1 MDSIF
6 FQQLINGLSMG
17 SIYALIAVGYSMV
30 YGILNMINFAHGEI
44 YMLGAYMVYTSLLLR
59 VGVFG
64 SILISMVIC
73 AVVGMG
79 IERIAYRPLRGVSRI
94 VPILTALAA
103 AQVVRS
109 MVMILWGSE
118 PLIFPQILTNEPV
131 ALTPSLKF
139 FPLQILIIGTM
150 IGVWLFS
157 LWFFKY
163 TKIGKAIRAVSQDQK
178 IAWLM
183 GIPVNRMVLFVY
195 AYGSILAVIAGFLVA
210 NYYILIFP
218 LLGFLGTMR
227 AWTAAV
233 LGGIGNLTGAIVGG
247 LLLGLA
253 ESFTMGYISTGYRD
267 AVTFIILIAVLLV
280 MPTGL
285 FKGRGQKV

>member
-1 MDSIF
+1 MDSVF

-44 YMLGAYMVYTSLLLR
+44 YMLGAYMMYACLLSKL
-59 VGVFG
+59 GIFG
-64 SILISMVIC
+64 SILISMTVC
-73 AVVGMG
+73 AVSGMA
-79 IERIAYRPLRGVSRI
+79 IERIAYRPLRNVSRI
-94 VPILTALAA
+94 IPILTALAA

-109 MVMILWGSE
+109 IVMIIWGSE
-118 PLIFPQILTNEPV
+118 PLIFPPIFNNEPV
-131 ALTPSLKF
+131 ALNSSVKF
-139 FPLQILIIGTM
+139 FPLQILIIGIM
-150 IGVWLFS
+150 IVAWLFS

-163 TKIGKAIRAVSQDQK
+163 TKIGKAVRAVSQDQK
-178 IAWLM
+178 TAWLM
-183 GIPVNRMVLFVY
+183 GIQVNRMVLFVY
-195 AYGSILAVIAGFLVA
+195 AYGSILAAIAGVLVA

-267 AVTFIILIAVLLV
+267 AVTFIILIVVLLV

>member
-30 YGILNMINFAHGEI
+30 YGILNMINFAHGEV
-44 YMLGAYMVYTSLLLR
+44 YMLGAYVIYTSLLLR
-59 VGVFG
+59 VGIFG
-64 SILISMVIC
+64 SILIAMVIC
-73 AVVGMG
+73 AIVGMG
-79 IERIAYRPLRGVSRI
+79 IERIAYRPLRNVSRI

-103 AQVVRS
+103 AQAVRS
-109 MVMILWGSE
+109 VVMILWGSE
-118 PLIFPQILTNEPV
+118 PLIFPPIIANDPV

-139 FPLQILIIGTM
+139 FPLQILIIGIM

-163 TKIGKAIRAVSQDQK
+163 TNTGKAIRAVSQDQK
-178 IAWLM
+178 TAWLM

>member
-1 MDSIF
+1 
-6 FQQLINGLSMG
+6 
-17 SIYALIAVGYSMV
+17 
-30 YGILNMINFAHGEI
+30 
-44 YMLGAYMVYTSLLLR
+44 MLA
-59 VGVFG
+59 
-64 SILISMVIC
+64 
-73 AVVGMG
+73 
-79 IERIAYRPLRGVSRI
+79 RPLRNVSRI

-103 AQVVRS
+103 AQAVRS
-109 MVMILWGSE
+109 VVMILWGSE
-118 PLIFPQILTNEPV
+118 PLIFPPIIANDPV

-150 IGVWLFS
+150 IVVWIFS

-163 TKIGKAIRAVSQDQK
+163 TNTGKAIRAVSQDQK
-178 IAWLM
+178 TAWLM

>member
-44 YMLGAYMVYTSLLLR
+44 YMLGAYVIYTSLLLR

-64 SILISMVIC
+64 SVLISMVVC

-79 IERIAYRPLRGVSRI
+79 IERIAYRPLRNVSRI

-103 AQVVRS
+103 AQAVRS

-118 PLIFPQILTNEPV
+118 PLIFPPILSNNPIE
-131 ALTPSLKF
+131 LTPSLKF

-150 IGVWLFS
+150 IVVWLFS

-163 TKIGKAIRAVSQDQK
+163 TNTGKAIRAVSQDQK
-178 IAWLM
+178 TAWLM

-267 AVTFIILIAVLLV
+267 AVTFIILIVVLLV

>member
-17 SIYALIAVGYSMV
+17 CIYALIAVGYSMV

>member
-44 YMLGAYMVYTSLLLR
+44 YMLGAYVIYTSLLLR
-59 VGVFG
+59 VGIFG
-64 SILISMVIC
+64 SILIAMVVC
-73 AVVGMG
+73 AIVGMG
-79 IERIAYRPLRGVSRI
+79 IERIAYRPLRNVSRI

-103 AQVVRS
+103 AQAVRS
-109 MVMILWGSE
+109 VVMILWGSE
-118 PLIFPQILTNEPV
+118 PLIFPPIIANDPV

-150 IGVWLFS
+150 IVVWIFS

-163 TKIGKAIRAVSQDQK
+163 TNTGKAIRAVSQDQK
-178 IAWLM
+178 TAWLM

>member
-44 YMLGAYMVYTSLLLR
+44 YMLGAYVIYTSLLLR
-59 VGVFG
+59 VGIFG
-64 SILISMVIC
+64 SILIAMVIC
-73 AVVGMG
+73 AIVGMG
-79 IERIAYRPLRGVSRI
+79 IERIAYRPLRNVSRI

-103 AQVVRS
+103 AQAVRS
-109 MVMILWGSE
+109 VVMILWGSE
-118 PLIFPQILTNEPV
+118 PLIFPPIIANDPV

-139 FPLQILIIGTM
+139 FPLQILIIGIM

-163 TKIGKAIRAVSQDQK
+163 TNTGKAIRAVSQDQK
-178 IAWLM
+178 TAWLM

>member
-44 YMLGAYMVYTSLLLR
+44 YMLGAYVIYTSLLLR
-59 VGVFG
+59 VGIFG
-64 SILISMVIC
+64 SILISMIIC
-73 AVVGMG
+73 AIVGMG
-79 IERIAYRPLRGVSRI
+79 IERIAYRPLRNVSRI

-103 AQVVRS
+103 AQAVRS
-109 MVMILWGSE
+109 VVMILWGSE
-118 PLIFPQILTNEPV
+118 PLIFPPILTNDPV

-150 IGVWLFS
+150 IVVWLFS

-163 TKIGKAIRAVSQDQK
+163 TNTGKAIRAVSQDQK
-178 IAWLM
+178 TAWLM
-183 GIPVNRMVLFVY
+183 GIHVNRMVLVVY

-253 ESFTMGYISTGYRD
+253 ESFTMGYLSTGYRD
-267 AVTFIILIAVLLV
+267 AVTFVILVLVLLV

>member
-44 YMLGAYMVYTSLLLR
+44 YMLGAYMIYTSLLLR
-59 VGVFG
+59 VGIFG

-73 AVVGMG
+73 AIVGMG
-79 IERIAYRPLRGVSRI
+79 IERIAYRPLRNVSRI

-103 AQVVRS
+103 AQVIRS
-109 MVMILWGSE
+109 GVMILWGSE
-118 PLIFPQILTNEPV
+118 PLIFPPIIANDPV

-150 IGVWLFS
+150 IVVWLFS

-163 TKIGKAIRAVSQDQK
+163 TNIGKAIRAVSQDQK
-178 IAWLM
+178 AAWLM
-183 GIPVNRMVLFVY
+183 GIHVNRMVSFVY
-195 AYGSILAVIAGFLVA
+195 AYGSILAVLAGFLIA
-210 NYYILIFP
+210 NCYILIFP

-253 ESFTMGYISTGYRD
+253 ESFIMGYISTGYRD

>member
-1 MDSIF
+1 MDSVF

-44 YMLGAYMVYTSLLLR
+44 YMLGAYMMYACLLSKL
-59 VGVFG
+59 GIFG
-64 SILISMVIC
+64 SILISMTVC
-73 AVVGMG
+73 AVSGMA
-79 IERIAYRPLRGVSRI
+79 IERIAYRPLRNVSRI
-94 VPILTALAA
+94 IPILTALAA

-109 MVMILWGSE
+109 IVMIIWGSE
-118 PLIFPQILTNEPV
+118 PLIFPPIFNNEPV
-131 ALTPSLKF
+131 ALNSSVKF
-139 FPLQILIIGTM
+139 FPLQILIIGIM
-150 IGVWLFS
+150 IVTWLFS

-163 TKIGKAIRAVSQDQK
+163 TKIGKAVRAVSQDQK
-178 IAWLM
+178 TAWLM
-183 GIPVNRMVLFVY
+183 GIQVNRMVLFVY
-195 AYGSILAVIAGFLVA
+195 AYGSILAAIAGVLVA

-267 AVTFIILIAVLLV
+267 AVTFIILIVVLLV
-280 MPTGL
+280 KPTGL